1 MPKVTVLCPC
11 RNEEA
16 NLAACLDSVA
26 WADEILVVDSGS
38 TDGTLAIARR
48 YTDRVLEHE
57 YVNSAT
63 QKNWAIPQA
72 AHGWVMVIDA
82 DERVTPELQAE
93 IRALLAEEP
102 PLDGYRIPRRNFF
115 FGTRIH
121 HCGWDAD
128 APLRL
133 FRRDLSRYEEKHVH
147 ADVVVESGRVGR
159 LAGELE
165 HHTYRSFDQ
174 YLEKFGRYT
183 TWSALDLKARGRR
196 ATAWSLTVRPVFRF
210 FRQYVLRQG
219 FRDGKAGFVLCVLA
233 AFSVFMK
240 YAKLWIMERVERGEE
255 GIEVGRT
262 EW

>member
-1 MPKVTVLCPC
+1 MPKLTVLCPC
-11 RNEEA
+11 KNEEA
-16 NLAACLDSVA
+16 NLGPCLGSVS

-38 TDGTLAIARR
+38 TDGTLAVAREF
-48 YTDRVLEHE
+48 TDRVLEHE

-63 QKNWAIPQA
+63 QKNWAIPRA
-72 AHGWVMVIDA
+72 AHEWVMVIDA
-82 DERVTPELQAE
+82 DERATPELQDE
-93 IRALLAEEP
+93 IRTLLSEEP

-115 FGTRIH
+115 FGKRIR
-121 HCGWDAD
+121 HCGWDGD

-147 ADVVVESGRVGR
+147 ADVVVEGGRVGR
-159 LAGELE
+159 LCGELE

-183 TWSALDLKARGRR
+183 TWSALDLKAQGRR
-196 ATAWSLTVRPVFRF
+196 ATAWSLVVRPAFRF
-210 FRQYVLRQG
+210 VRQYLFRQG
-219 FRDGKAGFVLCVLA
+219 FRDGLPGLILCGLA

-240 YAKLWIMERVERGEE
+240 YAKLWAIERAERGEPGVE
-255 GIEVGRT
+255 TGRT